1 MEAPGGSGAEAGH
14 TQATGAGGRNYA
26 HLRGSIAVP
35 EELLSPMN
43 QAVVLLATIVFTG
56 LSLSAPLAIM
66 ALVPGCSWHDPRCFD
81 YGREMMLTASDPQ
94 EEDPCNDFH
103 SYVCSNF
110 AELYPSRSSFLAL
123 LEAKLS
129 AFRSHVLDE
138 HPVGAS
144 DEVGRHVIV
153 AFRKCVEE
161 YRRNYDSLL
170 PLRLLLRSAGIHW
183 TQRASTQSH
192 QDTLGIVLRLS
203 LKYGVPVLLHAS
215 LRPSLKETPDNRLVL
230 SLEFRVP
237 RFPQGGGERTVS
249 AIEGSLRLVGHN
261 STGVSRFRR
270 SALSTMRHMRALMSH
285 LKAASRWEGGL
296 AYVKFSQVQEKLL
309 SFVEP
314 TPFLGMT
321 NAALHEA
328 KKEDYFRQEDEM
340 VTSTPTLIAAFSKF
354 VAAAKAT
361 ALLRLVRYLVIE
373 SLLPV
378 SSGNLADI
386 YGVDERAAFHL
397 RADACAREA
406 IGVMPRAWEHLLY
419 EERLEQRCPRFRTL
433 ESILSTMRSLTVQL
447 LCIPS

>member
-1 MEAPGGSGAEAGH
+1 
-14 TQATGAGGRNYA
+14 
-26 HLRGSIAVP
+26 
-35 EELLSPMN
+35 MN

-81 YGREMMLTASDPQ
+81 YGREMTLTASDPQ

-183 TQRASTQSH
+183 TQRAPTQSH

-230 SLEFRVP
+230 SLDFRVP

-328 KKEDYFRQEDEM
+328 KKEDFLDVQPTAVLDSVRHELL
-340 VTSTPTLIAAFSKF
+340 TSP
-354 VAAAKAT
+354 
-361 ALLRLVRYLVIE
+361 ALLFPPFSTGDEAQHSDAVNYAALGSIVGSLLARHLDPVTGVYDLRGVRYAHTWYAE
-373 SLLPV
+373 KS
-378 SSGNLADI
+378 
-386 YGVDERAAFHL
+386 
-397 RADACAREA
+397 EA
-406 IGVMPRAWEHLLY
+406 TY
-419 EERLEQRCPRFRTL
+419 LEQLHCVGLKQASYERINVTDKDAS
-433 ESILSTMRSLTVQL
+433 E
-447 LCIPS
+447 